1 MHTWTVCS
9 QTDER
14 NQYTVQNLKEECSE
28 TNCTP
33 SCTAKEC
40 VYLCRHIF
48 QCTCYDYKNGH
59 LCKHVHAV
67 KALHTPQEAVEID
80 DITQPLIT
88 MTTKPPMEEK
98 PTGE

>member
-1 MHTWTVCS
+1 MNTWTVCS

-14 NQYTVQNLKEECSE
+14 DQYTVQRLKAECLQ

-33 SCTAKEC
+33 SCSAKEC
-40 VYLCRHIF
+40 VYLCRHIL

-67 KALHTPQEAVEID
+67 KALCTPQEELEMD
-80 DITQPLIT
+80 DIAPPPIT

-98 PTGE
+98 LPGE